1 MISNRFSFRT
11 YGAFERES
19 LTKSFTSLSNE
30 IDKLLE
36 EIDTIE
42 NSMEE
47 NDTPSA
53 KLSSKKKRRLDYV
66 NTLFNKTKELL
77 VNLVLTFN

>member
-53 KLSSKKKRRLDYV
+53 KLSSKKRRLDYA
-66 NTLFNKTKELL
+66 NTLFNKTKEKLDEL
-77 VNLVLTFN
+77 D